1 MNHTPYRSVTTQTVI
16 QLRPLLKANPI
27 LRPVYDQ
34 LRSSSNLL
42 VEEQATSILR
52 GNLEDM
58 LEED

>member
-1 MNHTPYRSVTTQTVI
+1 MNHTPYRSVTTQTVT

-34 LRSSSNLL
+34 LRSSSNLP
-42 VEEQATSILR
+42 VEEQAILR
-52 GNLEDM
+52 GNPEIM

>member
-1 MNHTPYRSVTTQTVI
+1 MNHTPYRSVTTQTV
-16 QLRPLLKANPI
+16 NPI

-42 VEEQATSILR
+42 VEEQAILP
-52 GNLEDM
+52 GNLEIM